1 MAENTNICLQRGPRG
16 TRKSLLPSGGRLAS
30 CRNGFVASSDLIT
43 KKGGHRAGGIAG
55 SRAEPLPN
63 IPWLSRLPKHHH
75 LQSCTELISP
85 LHGESPGTGFHT
97 MGFSIAKKTLN
108 DTDLRVLASPLLMEH
123 ASAFTSK

>member
-1 MAENTNICLQRGPRG
+1 MAPEVPESPCCLQEAGWLPG
-16 TRKSLLPSGGRLAS
+16 EMVLLLP
-30 CRNGFVASSDLIT
+30 IM

-55 SRAEPLPN
+55 SRAELLSN

-123 ASAFTSK
+123 ASAFTSN